1 MLTTT
6 GTGGCA
12 PTAVA
17 FAAATFAIPSTAN
30 VLLVVRRRVVMATH
44 YRRSTGVVLRF
55 ALTVTGVCGQCG
67 RRARKEQEQSGQKDE
82 SVDG

>member
-12 PTAVA
+12 PTTVA

-30 VLLVVRRRVVMATH
+30 VLLVVRRRAVVATH
-44 YRRSTGVVLRF
+44 HRGSTGVVLRF
-55 ALTVTGVCGQCG
+55 ALTVTVVCGQCG
-67 RRARKEQEQSGQKDE
+67 RCARKEQEQSGRKDE
-82 SVDG
+82 CVDG